1 MTLGRNTLFYNSLTR
16 YVPKTVINIREN
28 RELAFSEILGTIEGF
43 GDPSTASLLKKS
55 LILIQNTP
63 EEILD
68 ATVDFYE
75 MLRSNGHCNK
85 ISVDLKTQVDKIRGA
100 SRFTS
105 TGLFSEP
112 YLVNNPDWL
121 KHE

>member
-1 MTLGRNTLFYNSLTR
+1 
-16 YVPKTVINIREN
+16 
-28 RELAFSEILGTIEGF
+28 
-43 GDPSTASLLKKS
+43 LKKS

-75 MLRSNGHCNK
+75 MLCSNRHSDK
-85 ISVDLKTQVDKIRGA
+85 ISIDLKKQVDKIRGT

-121 KHE
+121 KLE